1 MPERHH
7 VGWKRPRYSGST
19 TYPGHQEDDPSIRY
33 PGIPGSSQAINVAFL
48 SHPLSSSFSI
58 FGFWESRSLLL
69 HWPHYE
75 IVLYCGVVL

>member
-33 PGIPGSSQAINVAFL
+33 PGKPDPLKQSTLHSSATRCQALLAYLGSGKADRYCCIS
-48 SHPLSSSFSI
+48 PL
-58 FGFWESRSLLL
+58 
-69 HWPHYE
+69 
-75 IVLYCGVVL
+75 